1 LNCTAKKEKKKPRE
15 SQTMSAKSD
24 RFVVQRVQVK
34 GKKVTINTVRLFATV
49 PEPKLLLLFES
60 AVDQTPS
67 QEIP

>member
-1 LNCTAKKEKKKPRE
+1 VNKTPTEAAERRK
-15 SQTMSAKSD
+15 MSAKSD

-67 QEIP
+67 QKFRK